1 MSFSLDA
8 IYKNT
13 SWAINQ
19 HSSKLAL
26 LQEKAGTGQEVNR
39 VSDNPT
45 VANQILGLL
54 SDNRSKMQYM
64 ESLDEAT
71 SVLELSSSVLQSMS
85 TQVANARSSLTSIMS
100 GTTGNQLRENL
111 ATDLNNALEQLVS
124 LANTQRL
131 GQSLFA
137 GSKDSVVPYN
147 VERNASGEITRVIY
161 QGSME
166 EKKVTVA
173 NGVEMSAVLVG
184 SNLFS
189 PDNRDVPVFY
199 GQTGVQAGTGTSTVR
214 GDIYLQVQGSAGS
227 WQLSIDGGQN
237 WVNATGTETN
247 LPVVNSQTGEVLY
260 LDVTMLS
267 QSGTEPIR
275 VTGTYDIFNSLISA
289 RDQLE
294 NAEEIPEAQL
304 KEMLNDI
311 IDEMQVVEQKLT
323 SAFPVVGGRVQ
334 TLTAL
339 RESIE
344 EMKLNTSDDISRM
357 QDADISQVAI
367 DLARYEVLY
376 QMSLSVASKMFSMSF
391 LDFMK

>member
-13 SWAINQ
+13 SWAINH
-19 HSSKLAL
+19 HSSKLSQ
-26 LQEKAGTGQEVNR
+26 LQEMAGTGQEVNR

-45 VANQILGLL
+45 LANQILGLL
-54 SDNRSKMQYM
+54 SNNRSKTQYM

-100 GTTGNQLRENL
+100 GTTGDQLRQTL
-111 ATDLNNALEQLVS
+111 AADLNNALEQLVS

-131 GQSLFA
+131 GQSLFSGA
-137 GSKDSVVPYN
+137 KDSVVPYT
-147 VERNASGEITRVIY
+147 VERNTSGDVTRVIY
-161 QGSME
+161 QGSNE

-184 SNLFS
+184 PNIFS
-189 PDNRDVPVFY
+189 PDNRDVPAFY

-227 WQLSIDGGQN
+227 WQLSIDGGQS

-247 LPVVNSQTGEVLY
+247 LSVVNSETGEVLY

-267 QSGTEPIR
+267 QAGTEPIR

-289 RDQLE
+289 RDLLKNVE
-294 NAEEIPEAQL
+294 GIPEAQL
-304 KEMLNDI
+304 KEMLNDVI
-311 IDEMQVVEQKLT
+311 NEMQVVEQKLT

-339 RESIE
+339 RDSIE

-391 LDFMK
+391 LDYME